1 MNGRLL
7 YEDRDHLSD
16 FGASEV
22 AKKIIED
29 INSTRKEE
37 TLLPLKPSPSE
48 G

>member
-29 INSTRKEE
+29 NRDFIT
-37 TLLPLKPSPSE
+37 T
-48 G
+48 